1 MPLKASLD
9 IQVATGSLLQNPTV
23 HKIQDVLLRAAG
35 RDELPESNAE
45 QDEAPS
51 SSTLPAP
58 GSFVS
63 AKEYID
69 DALLKLIQMIPYQL
83 IRLTKVETSPGS
95 AMLTGNLVTRGSI
108 ADYLKSELGLEAELN
123 AKDRQSWS
131 ETLLKLVE
139 PHLRYAILSHRW
151 GKSEP
156 LLADA
161 YQHISHWLESPLEDL
176 EGLVKTQYPP
186 GGGIHDNTPS
196 ISDRLLGIA
205 KLKRFCSKVVDSGL
219 SLAWSDTCCID
230 KTNNALLQESITSM
244 FRWYR
249 GSEVCIVHMAD
260 TSTLD
265 ATKDKWEDQWFTRGW
280 TLQELLAPQRLEFYS
295 KDWVRLNKGALDDPT
310 LNDKQDDRIVARI
323 ALATKIPVS
332 SIKMFTPD
340 TKDLKE
346 KLSWTSYRKTTVAED
361 LAYCLVG
368 IFDVDLTIHYGEG
381 SERAFYRLQEAII
394 KKTDDRNIFN
404 WHGDSSSLCSIIAKE
419 PLNFAP
425 IEIPALS
432 QSQPLVNRSFF
443 AKVACSG
450 FTCMGLCM
458 DNYVS
463 AAVRLDILA
472 TTGELAN
479 AAQAHFD
486 ITNNGVHLK
495 TDTIRV
501 LHKWRLRPKEKHVR
515 WYLTVHGYQ
524 RLKVSITPQTKT
536 DIEAEMDKRG
546 GRDSMVLVPI
556 TAEKIT
562 EEAVYP
568 RLAVLLF
575 KVSDNTYK
583 RVKTKD
589 PIVLVRK
596 PGVFKNSEIPHSIYI
611 K

>member
-1 MPLKASLD
+1 M
-9 IQVATGSLLQNPTV
+9 
-23 HKIQDVLLRAAG
+23 
-35 RDELPESNAE
+35 
-45 QDEAPS
+45 
-51 SSTLPAP
+51 
-58 GSFVS
+58 
-63 AKEYID
+63 
-69 DALLKLIQMIPYQL
+69 
-83 IRLTKVETSPGS
+83 IRLTKVETSSGG
-95 AMLTGNLVTRGSI
+95 ATLTGNLVTRGSI
-108 ADYLKSELGLEAELN
+108 AEYLKSELNLEVELN
-123 AKDRQSWS
+123 AMDRQSWS
-131 ETLLKLVE
+131 ETLVKLVE

-156 LLADA
+156 LLSDA
-161 YQHISHWLESPLEDL
+161 YQHLSRWLAEPLEDL
-176 EGLVKTQYPP
+176 EALVKTEYPA
-186 GGGIHDNTPS
+186 GGGLHDDTPS

-205 KLKRFCSKVVDSGL
+205 KLKHFCSKAVDSGL

-230 KTNNALLQESITSM
+230 KTSNARLQEAITSM

-260 TSTLD
+260 TSTSD
-265 ATKDKWEDQWFTRGW
+265 AAKDKWEDQWFSRGW
-280 TLQELLAPQRLEFYS
+280 TLQELLAPQCLKFYS
-295 KDWVRLNKGALDDPT
+295 KEWVRLNNGALNDNS
-310 LNDKQDDRIVARI
+310 LNDKHDDHILERI
-323 ALATKIPVS
+323 ALATKIPAS
-332 SIKMFTPD
+332 SIKAFTPD

-346 KLSWTSYRKTTVAED
+346 KLSWTSYRKTTVPED

-368 IFDVDLTIHYGEG
+368 IFDVDLTINYGEG
-381 SERAFYRLQEAII
+381 AERAFYRLQEAII

-419 PLNFAP
+419 PFNFTP
-425 IEIPALS
+425 IDIPALR
-432 QSQPLVNRSFF
+432 QSQPLVNRSFL

-450 FTCMGLCM
+450 FTCMGLCV

-472 TTGELAN
+472 ATGELAN

-524 RLKVSITPQTKT
+524 RLKVFITPQTKT
-536 DIEAEMDKRG
+536 DIDAEMDKRG

-556 TAEKIT
+556 TAEKMT
-562 EEAVYP
+562 EDAVYP
-568 RLAVLLF
+568 RLAILLF

-583 RVKTKD
+583 RVKTRD

-596 PGVFKNSEIPHSIYI
+596 PGVFKNSEVPHSIYI